1 MSEGSRPAHA
11 LWFIPIT
18 FFVAFYLAAMPL
30 PGRFEIAR
38 PDWVSLMVV
47 FWVLVL
53 PERFGIL
60 VSFAVGL
67 LYDTLVGTPLG
78 LYGAVFSCLAYT
90 ILLLHARLKM
100 YPLGQQALVIFLVVG
115 ISHILAA
122 WLKGA
127 VMSTVSGQLH
137 MWPALTSAILW
148 PWVYGLAR
156 TLQIRFRVQ

>member
-1 MSEGSRPAHA
+1 MNNRKASSG

-18 FFVAFYLAAMPL
+18 FFIAFYFAAIPL

-38 PDWVSLMVV
+38 PDWVGLMIV

-60 VSFAVGL
+60 VSFGVGL

-78 LYGAVFSCLAYT
+78 LYSVVFACLAYT
-90 ILLLHARLKM
+90 ILLLHVRLKM
-100 YPLGQQALVIFLVVG
+100 YPIAQQAMIIFLAIAITHLV
-115 ISHILAA
+115 AA

-127 VMSTVSGQLH
+127 MMSTIAGQVH
-137 MWPALTSAILW
+137 IWPALTSAICW
-148 PWVYGLAR
+148 PWVYGL
-156 TLQIRFRVQ
+156 TSLLKDKIRVQ